1 MNGWTRALA
10 LTLLL
15 FLVTPLC
22 AKAQVS
28 PDWKFTLLLPNEPL
42 TTPGGEKVRPLYLFL
57 TGNALTF
64 VGLEPEGIEMI
75 GIYRIAG
82 GSVSK
87 IVNTRTFVPGEKE
100 WFDRISSDIMCHG
113 EQVAF
118 TGAIKGGSEGDGLYL
133 SQKGKLSVIADK
145 TTILPESKIKASS
158 FVLESG
164 INNFNAKHL
173 LFTANSY
180 GVFGL
185 YSREKDG
192 TLIRIADSTMT
203 APGTSTKFRSFNDV
217 SLSGNRI
224 VFSDYG
230 NKSSHG
236 TYLYTHGKITVLGN
250 ENTPV
255 PGKDIPFSQLS
266 RIAVSEKRLIAVG
279 TYKVEDSF
287 CVELYE
293 NTPKGWVLL
302 LDLNT
307 LLPPYPDFKYA
318 PGSLMVSEDIA
329 VFTVYLYQII
339 TTHTSE
345 SNLFFNRNGVTKP
358 LLKVG
363 DILDGKIIESF
374 LLSRFNAGCLEMLII
389 FKDKTSGH
397 YSAQYLPK

>member
-1 MNGWTRALA
+1 M
-10 LTLLL
+10 
-15 FLVTPLC
+15 
-22 AKAQVS
+22 
-28 PDWKFTLLLPNEPL
+28 
-42 TTPGGEKVRPLYLFL
+42 
-57 TGNALTF
+57 
-64 VGLEPEGIEMI
+64 
-75 GIYRIAG
+75 
-82 GSVSK
+82 
-87 IVNTRTFVPGEKE
+87 
-100 WFDRISSDIMCHG
+100 
-113 EQVAF
+113 
-118 TGAIKGGSEGDGLYL
+118 
-133 SQKGKLSVIADK
+133 
-145 TTILPESKIKASS
+145 
-158 FVLESG
+158 
-164 INNFNAKHL
+164 
-173 LFTANSY
+173 
-180 GVFGL
+180 
-185 YSREKDG
+185 
-192 TLIRIADSTMT
+192 
-203 APGTSTKFRSFNDV
+203 